1 MRPPRGPIV
10 DTVADCSLPG
20 VFHGLVAAPDLGREG
35 HDHDHRCGPAAGAH
49 DLPLHP
55 GDALG
60 VPMLN
65 ALVQREVSYALDLSN
80 GVTIL
85 LRKDPGAGLPLVE
98 SNVGSVWAH
107 GHPSLNPD
115 I

>member
-1 MRPPRGPIV
+1 
-10 DTVADCSLPG
+10 
-20 VFHGLVAAPDLGREG
+20 
-35 HDHDHRCGPAAGAH
+35 
-49 DLPLHP
+49 
-55 GDALG
+55 
-60 VPMLN
+60 MLN

>member
-1 MRPPRGPIV
+1 
-10 DTVADCSLPG
+10 
-20 VFHGLVAAPDLGREG
+20 
-35 HDHDHRCGPAAGAH
+35 
-49 DLPLHP
+49 
-55 GDALG
+55 
-60 VPMLN
+60 MLN

-98 SNVGSVWAH
+98 SNVDSVWAH